1 MPMPLSKDTKYIKSI
16 NGKVSVIGMGTW
28 GMGGGFWSPD
38 YSNDE
43 GWVKALRRGIELGMT
58 LIDTA
63 EMYGGGHA
71 EELVGKAIK
80 GFPREEL
87 FIVTKVWPNHARY
100 DDVIRS
106 ARASR
111 ERLGTYIDLY
121 LLHWPA
127 TDVPICETM
136 KAFEKLIDDGVVR
149 FVGLSN
155 FDVEGI
161 ERARQCFSKYDIVAV
176 ENRYSLLHR
185 VDEASVIPY
194 VQRNGMLY
202 LAYTPLEKGEFARNE
217 FLGSIGRKY
226 GKTAIQV
233 VLNWYVG
240 IDNLVPIPKAGKVEH
255 VEENAGAMGWRLSK
269 EDWDAISTHFR
280 RV

>member
-1 MPMPLSKDTKYIKSI
+1 MPLSKDTKYIKSI

-43 GWVKALRRGIELGMT
+43 GWVKTLRSGIELGMT

-71 EELVGKAIK
+71 EELVGKAIRG
-80 GFPREEL
+80 GFSREEL

-106 ARASR
+106 AKASR

-127 TDVPICETM
+127 NDVPVCETM

-161 ERARQCFSKYDIVAV
+161 ERARQCFSKYDIAAV

-194 VQRNGMLY
+194 VQRNGLLY
-202 LAYTPLEKGEFARNE
+202 LAYTPLEKGEFAIMS
-217 FLGSIGRKY
+217 FSGGVLVGSMIRRQYRLCLIG
-226 GKTAIQV
+226 TL
-233 VLNWYVG
+233 VLTTWCQYRRLVG
-240 IDNLVPIPKAGKVEH
+240 QSMLRRTRAH
-255 VEENAGAMGWRLSK
+255 GWRLSRD
-269 EDWDAISTHFR
+269 DWNAISDHFR
-280 RV
+280 